1 MDLIKDK
8 SKKVTADKTI
18 AVDKNLV
25 NKIELMPAKEL
36 VKEISSYLENDV
48 LIRDGEERECERCGA
63 YFNPNSSECP
73 YCFEEDEFEEER
85 LYPEDYRDDDDEDIS
100 EISDYKRN
108 FLFENSPAYP
118 DRDELF
124 MNKVEAFL
132 KDNRRNTDSELYPSD
147 IEEVLYQI
155 FNRSYIEEG
164 IIKLPPE
171 KELKRKISISEKKLW
186 ENVISLANTIFEE
199 INRYMKD
206 RDEDPTLADIIIR
219 KGEEEKLYLQEPYPV
234 FDDLA
239 LSSSLIK
246 EERSK
251 MAGFLNLYNLKQ
263 KRLYYIGEYLIKEER
278 NFLLKKRNMP
288 AGVVQKN
295 IIQYMGEEKHKIDKA
310 SLSRIFSSAHVMCPG
325 GEILP
330 LAYFTRKSKMDFLR
344 DKKDCILPLIEDK
357 LRYKEIA
364 ARLNEK
370 FPEIKLAGDGKG
382 ITVKVLRQFW
392 KEYGRGRKSFKK
404 ASL

>member
-186 ENVISLANTIFEE
+186 ENVISLANTIF
-199 INRYMKD
+199 
-206 RDEDPTLADIIIR
+206 
-219 KGEEEKLYLQEPYPV
+219 
-234 FDDLA
+234 
-239 LSSSLIK
+239 
-246 EERSK
+246 
-251 MAGFLNLYNLKQ
+251 
-263 KRLYYIGEYLIKEER
+263 
-278 NFLLKKRNMP
+278 LKK
-288 AGVVQKN
+288 
-295 IIQYMGEEKHKIDKA
+295 
-310 SLSRIFSSAHVMCPG
+310 L
-325 GEILP
+325 
-330 LAYFTRKSKMDFLR
+330 T
-344 DKKDCILPLIEDK
+344 
-357 LRYKEIA
+357 
-364 ARLNEK
+364 
-370 FPEIKLAGDGKG
+370 G
-382 ITVKVLRQFW
+382 I
-392 KEYGRGRKSFKK
+392 
-404 ASL
+404 